1 MNPVNILMVN
11 LPFAGHTNPTLP
23 LTEKLIEHGHC
34 VTYVNAP
41 AFREKSNAQAQNSSL
56 IRIFLHSQANKRKNT
71 LLFCGMNSI
80 NEALCK

>member
-1 MNPVNILMVN
+1 MNILMVN

-41 AFREKSNAQAQNSSL
+41 AFREKIERTGAKFVPYQNFPAQPSEQEKKHFA
-56 IRIFLHSQANKRKNT
+56 FLRHEQHQ
-71 LLFCGMNSI
+71 
-80 NEALCK
+80 